1 MTSSAAAVEVYWRP
15 GCSSCLRMKEFM
27 SRSGVAYEEIN
38 VIEQPARA
46 EKLTG
51 LGLYTPAVCVGGRCV
66 SGTGLD
72 GVAELI
78 GVPYE
83 VASLL
88 DPPAL
93 KQRYELMLDAAC
105 RYIAQFTPEGLSH
118 SLPGR
123 DRPVLDVAN
132 QTVSVIRGFLAAYYE
147 GKHDRQF
154 TKLPSDV
161 RSTGDL
167 LRRADETR
175 ELFGAWWDADGA
187 DDGLARV
194 IDTPWWGHR
203 SLHEVFDREVWHTA
217 QHARQLMMALQ
228 ELGIEP
234 DRPLTADDFAGLEMP
249 EGVQ

>member
-1 MTSSAAAVEVYWRP
+1 MTSSTAAVEVYWRP

-27 SRSGVAYEEIN
+27 SRSGVAFEEIN

-83 VASLL
+83 VDALL

-123 DRPVLDVAN
+123 DRPVLDIAN

-154 TKLPSDV
+154 TKLPPDV

-167 LRRADETR
+167 LRRAGETR
-175 ELFGAWWDADGA
+175 ELFGAWVGRRRRGRRPHRCDRHALVGPSLTSRGLRSRGVAHRAARPPA
-187 DDGLARV
+187 DDGAGGA
-194 IDTPWWGHR
+194 GHR
-203 SLHEVFDREVWHTA
+203 SGPPAHR
-217 QHARQLMMALQ
+217 R
-228 ELGIEP
+228 
-234 DRPLTADDFAGLEMP
+234 
-249 EGVQ
+249 